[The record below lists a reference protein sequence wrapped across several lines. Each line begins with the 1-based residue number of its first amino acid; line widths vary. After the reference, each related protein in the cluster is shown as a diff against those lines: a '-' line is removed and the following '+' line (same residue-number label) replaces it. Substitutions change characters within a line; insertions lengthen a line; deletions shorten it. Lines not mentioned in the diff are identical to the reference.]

1 MGSFYKKNCWV
12 VKPLG
17 YWTGEWV
24 FAQCDWGLSGWYV
37 MFYAGQYVVEGKANC
52 LGGADMQVR
61 SHFDLWAEQM
71 IDCSFRG
78 RADEFKRMCALLLSR
93 V

>member
-1 MGSFYKKNCWV
+1 
-12 VKPLG
+12 
-17 YWTGEWV
+17 
-24 FAQCDWGLSGWYV
+24 
-37 MFYAGQYVVEGKANC
+37 VEGKANC